1 MDTQIAE
8 NIARIKRRIAIA
20 AARCGR
26 DPHSIKLMAVTKT
39 VSPERILKA
48 AEAGITLFG
57 ENYIQEAKEKIAIF
71 YDQTAINNSTSS
83 AAVQKCLDA
92 RRAKKE
98 SRGVYENTSSDEVCS
113 ASSIRRIHSA
123 DACPAHAGSVRV
135 PFRVFQH
142 LQWHMIGHLQT
153 NKAKYAVHLFDYIHS
168 VDRWEL
174 AKELDKRAGIANHH
188 LNILIEVNV
197 SGEQTKNGIPAD
209 EAVSLIKEVAP
220 SPNLTIRGLMTMA
233 PYSDNPENSRPYF
246 AALRKL
252 KNEIAAQ
259 SIPRVQMEEL
269 SMGMT
274 DDFEVAIEEG
284 STIVRIGRAIFGER

>member
-8 NIARIKRRIAIA
+8 NIANIKQRIAVVA
-20 AARCGR
+20 ASCGR

-39 VSPERILKA
+39 VAAERIPQA
-48 AEAGITLFG
+48 IEAGITMLG
-57 ENYIQEAKEKIAIF
+57 ENYVQEAKEKIAILRDREF
-71 YDQTAINNSTSS
+71 N
-83 AAVQKCLDA
+83 
-92 RRAKKE
+92 
-98 SRGVYENTSSDEVCS
+98 G
-113 ASSIRRIHSA
+113 ASGIRRIYSA
-123 DACPAHAGSVRV
+123 DACPAHAGSV
-135 PFRVFQH
+135 FQQP
-142 LQWHMIGHLQT
+142 QWHMIGHLQT

-168 VDRWEL
+168 VDRREL

-197 SGEQTKNGIPAD
+197 SGEQTKNGIPAA
-209 EAVSLIKEVAP
+209 EALSLVEQIAP
-220 SPNLTIRGLMTMA
+220 LPNLTIRGLMTMA

-259 SIPRVQMEEL
+259 SIPRVQMDEL

-274 DDFEVAIEEG
+274 DDFAVAIEEG
-284 STIVRIGRAIFGER
+284 ATIVRIGRAIFGERP